1 MPAVHFPYD
10 CESWAAAQTM
20 PYITVD
26 RVTKSFGAFKA
37 LDTVSIG
44 IRKGAIHAILGEN
57 GAGKSTLMNIL
68 YGLYRPD
75 EGSISI
81 NDTVLK
87 LGSPSDA
94 IASGIGMIHQHF
106 MLVDSL
112 SVVENVIMGLVH
124 GARSIDL
131 PFHEK
136 RVRELGANIGFDV
149 DPAALI
155 WTLPMGLR
163 QRVEI
168 IKALYRDAEI
178 LILDEPTSVLAP
190 GEISS
195 FISGIRRLR
204 DSGHTIIF
212 ITHKLEEVMQV
223 ADFVTVMRHG
233 KVVHETEPVKTNAR
247 ELARWMVGRDVLIQ
261 LNRGRVTQAEVAS
274 GAPNVLVADGLV
286 ATNDRGIRALD
297 DVSLSVRAGE
307 ILGVAGVDGNG
318 QKELAETIAGL
329 RPLVA
334 GRILVDNRDIAPL
347 DVKARIAEAGI
358 AFVPED
364 RQSQGLVLDYPVAF
378 NMVLR
383 TYDRPPA
390 ARRGVLNFAAI
401 RKLAG
406 DLTRRYDV
414 RLRSIDQL
422 ARFLSGGN
430 QQKVILAREIEAGPR
445 VLVVMQA
452 CKGLDVGA
460 IEFVQ
465 NTILDLKAKGVA
477 VLYISTELEHV
488 LDVSD
493 RIAVM
498 FRGRITGVL
507 NRGEAVTQRI
517 GELMAGIDSGM
528 AA

>member
-1 MPAVHFPYD
+1 
-10 CESWAAAQTM
+10 M
-20 PYITVD
+20 PYITID
-26 RVTKSFGAFKA
+26 RVTKSFGTFKA
-37 LDTVSIG
+37 LDLVSIG
-44 IRKGAIHAILGEN
+44 IQKGAIHAILGEN

-68 YGLYRPD
+68 YGLYQPD
-75 EGSISI
+75 EGEIWI
-81 NDTVLK
+81 NDRPLS
-87 LGSPSDA
+87 LNSPRDA

-106 MLVDSL
+106 MLVESL
-112 SVVENVIMGLVH
+112 TVMENVIMGLVR
-124 GARSIDL
+124 GARTIDFA
-131 PFHEK
+131 FHEK
-136 RVRELGANIGFDV
+136 RIREMSASFGFDL
-149 DPAALI
+149 DPIAPI

-168 IKALYRDAEI
+168 IKALYRNAEI

-190 GEISS
+190 GEINS
-195 FISGIRRLR
+195 FIVGIRKLR
-204 DSGHTIIF
+204 DAGHTILF

-233 KVVHETEPVKTNAR
+233 KVVHETEATNTNAR
-247 ELARWMVGRDVLIQ
+247 ELARWMVGRDVVFELT
-261 LNRGRVTQAEVAS
+261 NRKLAQTEVSIEA
-274 GAPNVLVADGLV
+274 ADVLAVEGLV
-286 ATNDRGIRALD
+286 ALNDRGIRALD
-297 DVSLSVRAGE
+297 DVSFTVRAGE
-307 ILGVAGVDGNG
+307 ILGVSGVDGNG
-318 QKELAETIAGL
+318 QKELAEAIAGL
-329 RPLVA
+329 RPILA
-334 GRILVDNRDIAPL
+334 GRIVVDNRDVAPL
-347 DVKARIAEAGI
+347 DVKARIFDARI

-390 ARRGVLNFAAI
+390 SRRGILDFAAI
-401 RKLAG
+401 RKLGG
-406 DLTRRYDV
+406 DLARKYDV

-430 QQKVILAREIEAGPR
+430 QQKIILAREIEAKPR

-465 NTILDLKAKGVA
+465 NTILELKAKGVA
-477 VLYISTELEHV
+477 VLYVSTELEHV

-493 RIAVM
+493 RIAIM
-498 FRGRITGVL
+498 FRGRITGL
-507 NRGEAVTQRI
+507 LDRKDATTQRI
-517 GELMAGIDSGM
+517 GELMAGIDSGV